1 MNSSDSRHSSFLEVF
16 GVAVLL
22 LGIVTA
28 AAWYFYSSGYL
39 LYYGDAQAH
48 LNISRSLIDGRQTGY
63 DQLGTVWLP
72 VLHLICLPFAA
83 RDYLWESG
91 LAGTIPVGAC
101 FVLAGLCLYLCGK
114 DSFGSSLAALTGVL
128 CFALNPNVLYLAS
141 IPMTELV
148 FVAGL
153 MVCLLSILWFRR
165 TQHARWIVVA
175 ILASWWMSLTR
186 YDGWFLIPFI
196 ALFLMAA
203 AQEGKLRVLFVSGAL
218 ASLAPIYWMAHNW
231 WETGNALD
239 FYNGPY
245 SAAAIQGNRPYPGF
259 HDWPAAIHYYW
270 EAGRVC
276 SGYGLVAVGLLG
288 LLAALF
294 KGRWTG
300 ILFLALTPLFYVW
313 SVHSSKTPIHLP
325 SLWPHGYYNSR
336 YGIAVV
342 VLMAFA
348 AGALASALPARIRML
363 PLLALLPWLL
373 WPSPQ
378 NWICWKESQVNSD
391 ARRAWTAQAAA
402 YLDSYYRRGDGVL
415 VEFGDLAGIFG
426 KAGIPLKEA
435 LHEGS
440 GPAWFVNTMPSGLV
454 AQTKWAIAQKDDWLA
469 RRMAEAKAFHVVD
482 VIRVEGAPDLLIY
495 ERN

>member
-1 MNSSDSRHSSFLEVF
+1 MNSNDSRRSSFLEVL

-22 LGIVTA
+22 GGIVAA

-48 LNISRSLIDGRQTGY
+48 LNISRSWMDGRQTGY

-83 RDYLWESG
+83 KDHLWQSG

-101 FVLAGLCLYLCGK
+101 FIVAGVCFYLCGK
-114 DSFGSSLAALTGVL
+114 DAFGSSLAALTGVL
-128 CFALNPNVLYLAS
+128 CFALNPNVLYLAT
-141 IPMTELV
+141 ITMTELV

-153 MVCLLSILWFRR
+153 LVCLLSILWFGK
-165 TQHARWIVVA
+165 TQHTRWAALAVV
-175 ILASWWMSLTR
+175 ASWWMSLTR

-203 AQEGKLRVLFVSGAL
+203 AKQGKATVLFVSGAL

-245 SAAAIQGNRPYPGF
+245 SAAAIQGDHPYPGF
-259 HDWPAAIHYYW
+259 HDWPAAVHYYW

-276 SGYGLVAVGLLG
+276 SGYGLIAAGVLGMLVAIG
-288 LLAALF
+288 
-294 KGRWTG
+294 KGRLKG

-313 SVHSSKTPIHLP
+313 SVHSSKTPIYLP

-342 VLMAFA
+342 VFMAFA
-348 AGALASALPARIRML
+348 AGALASALPSRIRLL
-363 PLLALLPWLL
+363 PLLSILPWVM
-373 WPSPQ
+373 WPSPE
-378 NWICWKESQVNSD
+378 NWICWKESQRNSD
-391 ARRAWTAQAAA
+391 SRRAWTAQAAE
-402 YLDSYYRRGDGVL
+402 YLDRYYKRGDGVL
-415 VEFGDLAGIFG
+415 VEFGDMAGIFG
-426 KAGIPLKEA
+426 KAGLPLKEA

-440 GPAWFVNTMPSGLV
+440 GPAWFVNTMPNGLV
-454 AQTKWAIAQKDDWLA
+454 RQTKWAIAQKDDKLA
-469 RRMAEAKAFHVVD
+469 RVLEQAKSFHVVD
-482 VIRVEGAPDLLIY
+482 VIRVEGAPQLLIY